1 MLTKKQTIL
10 CINKCY
16 GPYKDKKKLAKELE
30 KSDKALYTDEEVQK
44 LQENLARMAERNSF
58 PRTDAEWD
66 AYDSIHHNGGWH
78 SASDSRYDSYNGR
91 YESIWD

>member
-1 MLTKKQTIL
+1 
-10 CINKCY
+10 
-16 GPYKDKKKLAKELE
+16 
-30 KSDKALYTDEEVQK
+30 
-44 LQENLARMAERNSF
+44 MAERNSF

-78 SASDSRYDSYNGR
+78 SAGDSRYDSYNGQ